1 MTAPPSLLAPGSRIL
16 VTGGSGFIGTNLV
29 ERYRQEGFAVRS
41 LDLAEP
47 RNGEHR
53 EVWRR
58 ADLTDR
64 DKLIAAVREFAP
76 THILHFGAR
85 TDLGGSTVDDYA
97 ANVAGTRNMVAAADA
112 VDSLE
117 RIIFASSM
125 LVCRFGYI
133 PAGPEDTCPST
144 PYGESKVL
152 GEQIVRG
159 VPPRAEW
166 LIVRPTSI
174 WGPWFGSPYRDF
186 FAAVASGR
194 YMHPGRRGALQT
206 YGYVGNAVHSV
217 DRLLASPDAVGNTYY
232 LGDWPSLNLRDWADA
247 IAEAAGR
254 RRPRTAPLPLL
265 RAAARA
271 GDVIDRVRPGAAPL
285 TTFRLGNMTTDN
297 RLDLTDLRAVVG
309 DELPWEMGEGVQE
322 TTKWAAQHPLE

>member
-1 MTAPPSLLAPGSRIL
+1 MTGQRSELASGSRIL

-47 RNGEHR
+47 RNPEHAQL
-53 EVWRR
+53 WSR

-64 DKLIAAVREFAP
+64 DEIVSAVREFAP

-85 TDLGGSTVDDYA
+85 TDLGGTTVGDYA
-97 ANVAGTRNMVAAADA
+97 ANVAGTRNMIAAADA
-112 VDSLE
+112 VESLE

-133 PAGPEDTCPST
+133 PDGPEDTCPST

-152 GEQIVRG
+152 GEQIVRDG
-159 VPPRAEW
+159 PPRAEW

-186 FAAVASGR
+186 FSAVAAGR
-194 YMHPGRRGALQT
+194 YVHPGRRGALQT

-217 DRLLASPDAVGNTYY
+217 DRLLASRDAVGNTYY
-232 LGDWPSLNLRDWADA
+232 LGDWPSLNLREWADA

-254 RRPRTAPLPLL
+254 GRPRTAPLPLL
-265 RAAARA
+265 RIAARA
-271 GDVIDRVRPGAAPL
+271 GDLIDRIRPGSAPL
-285 TTFRLGNMTTDN
+285 TTFRLGNMTIDN
-297 RLDLTDLRAVVG
+297 RLDLADLRAIVG
-309 DELPWEMGEGVQE
+309 DELPWKMEEGVQE
-322 TTKWAAQHPLE
+322 TTRWATQHPLD